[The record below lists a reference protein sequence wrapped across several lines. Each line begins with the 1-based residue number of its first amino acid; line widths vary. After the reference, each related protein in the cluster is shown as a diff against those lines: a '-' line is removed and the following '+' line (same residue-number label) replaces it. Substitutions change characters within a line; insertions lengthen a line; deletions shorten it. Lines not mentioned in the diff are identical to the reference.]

1 MFVLKFSFIL
11 TCLTKI
17 LLFLFRNCSRFYAW
31 LKKKVLMELSVLS
44 LHPPC
49 EYLTSLIGASENTEL
64 AVFQLSC
71 SSYCQREVLHS
82 HKQTEWHI
90 FSSA

>member
-1 MFVLKFSFIL
+1 MHG
-11 TCLTKI
+11 
-17 LLFLFRNCSRFYAW
+17 
-31 LKKKVLMELSVLS
+31 KKKALMELSVLS

-49 EYLTSLIGASENTEL
+49 EYLTSLIAALENTEL

-82 HKQTEWHI
+82 HKLSGT
-90 FSSA
+90 FSALPDLLQNVCYPHKSVMK

>member
-1 MFVLKFSFIL
+1 MFNKNIALPVQELQP
-11 TCLTKI
+11 
-17 LLFLFRNCSRFYAW
+17 FLCMVK
-31 LKKKVLMELSVLS
+31 KKKVLMELSVLS

>member
-1 MFVLKFSFIL
+1 
-11 TCLTKI
+11 
-17 LLFLFRNCSRFYAW
+17 
-31 LKKKVLMELSVLS
+31 MELSVLS

-49 EYLTSLIGASENTEL
+49 EYLTSLIGALENTEL

-82 HKQTEWHI
+82 HKQTESHI